1 MGLLVGL
8 PMMLFRL
15 LFVILRLAVPILLVL
30 LVIWL
35 VRRNGRGGNASGG
48 GQTPPREPK
57 FNGPVYTVDYE
68 DVKEDKDAPGDG
80 ERREG

>member
-15 LFVILRLAVPILLVL
+15 LFVVLRLAVPILLIL

-35 VRRNGRGGNASGG
+35 LRRRGRGGAGG
-48 GQTPPREPK
+48 GQKPPKEPK

-68 DVKEDKDAPGDG
+68 DVTDDPEEEQDP
-80 ERREG
+80 

>member
-48 GQTPPREPK
+48 QKPQKEPK

-80 ERREG
+80 EHREG

>member
-8 PMMLFRL
+8 PLMLLRL
-15 LFVILRLAVPILLVL
+15 LFVILRLALPILLIL

-35 VRRNGRGGNASGG
+35 VRRSRRGGGAGG
-48 GQTPPREPK
+48 GQKPPKEPK

-68 DVKEDKDAPGDG
+68 DVTDDPEDKDP
-80 ERREG
+80 

>member
-15 LFVILRLAVPILLVL
+15 LFVVLRLAVPILLIL

-35 VRRNGRGGNASGG
+35 LQRRGRGGAGG
-48 GQTPPREPK
+48 GQKPPKEPK

-68 DVKEDKDAPGDG
+68 DVTDDPEEEQDP
-80 ERREG
+80 